1 VPVRVLGVDALQLV
15 ALAPELLPQPAPGS
29 DRLVMFDPGAVF
41 ANATARERLALVDG
55 ADLRVQAGPR
65 WQTFRLSG
73 HVAAGGP
80 PVLVMDVA
88 AAQARFG
95 LAGRLTRID
104 LRLAAGQRGD
114 TLMRDLDLPADVQAA
129 RPGEAQQRLSTLSR
143 AYRVNLTVLAL
154 VALFV
159 GGFLVY
165 SVVSLSVAQR
175 TPSLALLGVLGL
187 TARERRHLVLANAPC
202 WARLAVHWACWPGPG
217 WPGRRCACWVAT
229 WAAAT
234 SRACNPGSS
243 WTAGW
248 RWPAAHWAP
257 PPRWPAA
264 GCRPGRPSACHPR
277 RR

>member
-1 VPVRVLGVDALQLV
+1 MPRDPSLIRLLPLLWREWQHHPWRHALVMLAVLLGVALAFSVQVINDSALAEFGAAVRSVNGEPDLSLRAGSDGLPEDLLDRVSLHPGVRQASPVVELDTYAAATDGRRVPVRVLGVDALQLV

-104 LRLAAGQRGD
+104 LRLAAGQR
-114 TLMRDLDLPADVQAA
+114 R
-129 RPGEAQQRLSTLSR
+129 
-143 AYRVNLTVLAL
+143 
-154 VALFV
+154 
-159 GGFLVY
+159 
-165 SVVSLSVAQR
+165 
-175 TPSLALLGVLGL
+175 
-187 TARERRHLVLANAPC
+187 
-202 WARLAVHWACWPGPG
+202 
-217 WPGRRCACWVAT
+217 
-229 WAAAT
+229 
-234 SRACNPGSS
+234 
-243 WTAGW
+243 
-248 RWPAAHWAP
+248 
-257 PPRWPAA
+257 
-264 GCRPGRPSACHPR
+264 
-277 RR
+277 